1 MAQRIEHYR
10 EYPQDTR
17 WATDEE
23 IMSPNSST
31 AIHIEDDHYKACG
44 LILKSDGRLSYV
56 DAHNRHSLI
65 IGSTGSGKSR
75 LLCMPMIHIMA
86 GAGESFV
93 VTDPK
98 GELFEKTS
106 SAVKGHGYKV
116 IVLDFRD
123 MNRGDTW
130 NPLKIPYDLY
140 REGKKDEA
148 QSMINDLV
156 STLTAGHH
164 ASDPY
169 WTEMAASLLLAN
181 ILVMFET
188 ARPSEV
194 NMHSLCRMCLEYSRP
209 SADNLIYQISRLMN
223 PDSIAAMNY
232 AGVCIDADKTKS
244 SITSVVQ
251 SVLKIFNTQESLLRM
266 MSDSSFDIRM
276 LPREKTAIYLIIPD
290 EKSTFH
296 FLASLF
302 TKQCYEILVSEASRS
317 EDKKL
322 PTRVHFILDEFG
334 NLPVIP
340 DMASMISAARSRN
353 IRFHLVIQGF
363 NQLKNK
369 YGLDAETITGNC
381 VNWIYLNSREYD
393 CLDQISKR
401 CGTYYDQNGQLR
413 SLVSAAKL
421 QHLDKEKGEVL
432 IFQDRHYPYISYLS
446 DISTYEFPEEE
457 SMPEDLGITRR
468 RNSDIFDLDRIVAEI
483 SEGKREKL
491 FYQKADQAGQLVQI
505 TKAEQYGQG
514 LQNSHAGQDGQGLQ
528 TAHTGQTGTGSPKS
542 QILHGVL
549 GDHSDTSKEH
559 QLFAADPS
567 ARHRLQNLHNY
578 HKKLISEHASDTEM
592 LMFLTR
598 TDNSMEKIGL
608 DLGHDNPDY
617 LEEILIRDSE
627 YLYTISQIAAEYDF
641 SASSEF
647 PQICYLQLDH
657 VLSALK
663 IMDQQTGKLDKGLRF
678 APANLNKE
686 YSAAIGITALAI
698 MLLKQN
704 YYEQASICLNIPM
717 DQLMLRQTYHHF
729 NHLLTDIDLI
739 LSQIEKEEN
748 QETRLQRIDEFE
760 RTLSSNYLD
769 TGSLSQKASEGSS
782 FISRLLAGPAGSDS
796 DEESLTNAF
805 HYLEEAIR
813 WYCAE

>member
-1 MAQRIEHYR
+1 MAQKIEHYR

-23 IMSPNSST
+23 IMSPKSST
-31 AIHIEDDHYKACG
+31 AIHIEGDHYSACG

-56 DAHNRHSLI
+56 DGHDRHSLI

-86 GAGESFV
+86 GAGESFI

-98 GELFEKTS
+98 GELFENTS
-106 SAVKGHGYKV
+106 GAVGRHGYKV

-140 REGKKDEA
+140 REGKKDQA
-148 QSMINDLV
+148 QTMVNDLV
-156 STLTAGHH
+156 TTLTAGHH
-164 ASDPY
+164 DSDPY

-188 ARPSEV
+188 AKPSEV
-194 NMHSLCRMCLEYSRP
+194 NMHSLCRMCLEYSKP
-209 SADNLIYQISRLMN
+209 SADNLIYRISRQMN

-232 AGVCIDADKTKS
+232 AGVCIDAEKTKS

-266 MSDSSFDIRM
+266 MSDSSFDFRM
-276 LPREKTAIYLIIPD
+276 IPREKTAIYLIIPD

-317 EDKKL
+317 ENKAL
-322 PTRVHFILDEFG
+322 PTRVNFILDEFG

-340 DMASMISAARSRN
+340 DMASMISAARSRK

-413 SLVSAAKL
+413 SLVSAARL
-421 QHLDKEKGEVL
+421 QHLAKEKGEVL

-446 DISTYEFPEEE
+446 DISTYEFPDIGISQVDLDHSQRKNSEVF
-457 SMPEDLGITRR
+457 DLGRITE
-468 RNSDIFDLDRIVAEI
+468 EI
-483 SEGKREKL
+483 SQGKREKL
-491 FYQKADQAGQLVQI
+491 FYDKDSAYTNQADLTIEPAISASGH
-505 TKAEQYGQG
+505 
-514 LQNSHAGQDGQGLQ
+514 N
-528 TAHTGQTGTGSPKS
+528 
-542 QILHGVL
+542 
-549 GDHSDTSKEH
+549 KEIIRI
-559 QLFAADPS
+559 DPS
-567 ARHRLQNLHNY
+567 DKIAKKRLVDLHRY
-578 HKKLISEHASDTEM
+578 HKELTFQQVSASEM
-592 LMFLTR
+592 LMFLAR
-598 TDNSMEKIGL
+598 TDHSLERIGL
-608 DLGHDNPDY
+608 DLGSDDPGY
-617 LEEILIRDSE
+617 REELLIRDSE
-627 YLYTISQIAAEYDF
+627 YLYCISQIAGDYNYVHGKDI
-641 SASSEF
+641 
-647 PQICYLQLDH
+647 PQACFLQLDH
-657 VLSALK
+657 VLSLRK
-663 IMDQQTGKLDKGLRF
+663 LLEKGSKDLDKGLRF
-678 APANLNKE
+678 SPSNITKE
-686 YSAAIGITALAI
+686 YAAGIGIAALVLI
-698 MLLKQN
+698 LLRHN
-704 YYEQASICLNIPM
+704 YYEQANICLKIPA
-717 DQLMLRQTYHHF
+717 DQLRLRQTYPHF
-729 NHLLTDIDLI
+729 SHMLTDIEVH
-739 LSQIEKEEN
+739 LSQIGRMDN
-748 QETRLQRIDEFE
+748 QDRRLA
-760 RTLSSNYLD
+760 LSDNF
-769 TGSLSQKASEGSS
+769 GSLLYSTYLMTGNLTVKESEDSS
-782 FISRLLAGPAGSDS
+782 FIGRLLAGSGPGTG
-796 DEESLTNAF
+796 ESGQDAIMKAF
-805 HYLEEAIR
+805 QYLENAIR
-813 WYCAE
+813 WYCGK